1 MRLILTCLG
10 PSVKDSSRGYYLSNS
25 SICKTTHLGRNIV
38 KPTLARRADSHV
50 MQRKQSIPQALPQP
64 ILAEESVSSTS
75 TEDDDALSDNELMD
89 DDHGSCP
96 QEIKIGDEKKIIE
109 IYKRCFKLMQQLPCK
124 TIAKCWVKTVEP
136 KKQAHHPYNGGQ
148 SAAKLGKKGDGGV
161 TKPDWWPKE
170 GCRHKEPDHIT
181 KPGT

>member
-1 MRLILTCLG
+1 M
-10 PSVKDSSRGYYLSNS
+10 KDGSRGHYLSSS
-25 SICKTTHLGRNIV
+25 SIRKAIHPGKNTIR
-38 KPTLARRADSHV
+38 PTLARRTDSLV
-50 MQRKQSIPQALPQP
+50 MQRKHSIPQALPQP
-64 ILAEESVSSTS
+64 ILAEESVCSTS
-75 TEDDDALSDNELMD
+75 SEDDDAPSDNELMD
-89 DDHGSCP
+89 DNHGSCP
-96 QEIKIGDEKKIIE
+96 QEIKISDTGKIIDT
-109 IYKRCFKLMQQLPCK
+109 YKRCFKLMQQLPCK